1 MPEPRRSLPPH
12 PSLDQQKKLAKEL
25 LKSYRAGDA
34 AARARVREP
43 LPDKQ
48 NITLADAQFVIARE
62 YGFAN
67 WSALKEHIGR
77 SGSHEAVPESI
88 KEEFM
93 RAIHARDAVTLRGL
107 FRKNPQAAAMINEP
121 LFSFDT
127 PALVHVAGDEAAL
140 PVVEVLLE
148 SGADPNRRSDWWA
161 GGFHVLHSARGETA
175 DRLMAAGA
183 LPDACGAAN
192 LDRAGLLRRMLDED
206 PARVHER
213 GGDGQT
219 PLHFARSREVID
231 LLLERGADPD
241 ARDMDHR
248 STPAQWMLSGRRGAG
263 RYALA
268 AYLVERG
275 ATADIF
281 LASALGLTSQLREL
295 LEADSSLLE
304 LRTHR
309 GAYGEQPPSS
319 YHIYT
324 WTIGQNLSPL
334 QVAAQFGQAEAL
346 DLLRS
351 FAGPKDRF
359 LEACTRGDA
368 VQAKRLLAGEPD
380 MLARLSASD
389 VQLLPDAAWAGN
401 ARAVDLMLEIG
412 FDPGV
417 FSANGG
423 NVLHCAAWEGIL
435 DCVDVALRY
444 PAVRALI
451 EQRDRKYG
459 GTPLGWC
466 CHGSLNCGNPAS
478 DHAAVAR
485 RLLEAGAQPGPELA
499 DASAASEA
507 VLAVIRE
514 FRKRQR

>member
-1 MPEPRRSLPPH
+1 VPESRRSLPPH
-12 PSLDQQKKLAKEL
+12 PSLEQQKKLAKEL
-25 LKSYRAGDA
+25 LKAHRAGEA
-34 AARARVREP
+34 AARARIREQ
-43 LPDKQ
+43 LPDKEK
-48 NITLADAQFVIARE
+48 ITLADAQFVIARE

-77 SGSHEAVPESI
+77 SASHEAVAESTR
-88 KEEFM
+88 EEFM
-93 RAIHARDAVTLRGL
+93 SAVHARDAVTLRRL
-107 FRKNPQAAAMINEP
+107 FQKNPAAAAMINEP

-127 PALVHVAGDEAAL
+127 PALVHVAGDVASL
-140 PVVEVLLE
+140 PVVDVLLE
-148 SGADPNRRSDWWA
+148 FGADPNRRSDWWA
-161 GGFHVLHSARGETA
+161 GGFHVLHSARARAAE
-175 DRLMAAGA
+175 RLMEAGA

-192 LDRAGLLRRMLDED
+192 LDRPDLLRRILDED

-248 STPAQWMLSGRRGAG
+248 STPAQWMLNGRRGEG

-275 ATADIF
+275 ASADIF
-281 LASALGLTSQLREL
+281 LASALGRTSRLREM
-295 LEADSSLLE
+295 LEADPSLLQ

-309 GAYGEQPPSS
+309 GEYGEQPPSS

-334 QVAAQFGQAEAL
+334 QVAAQFGQAETL
-346 DLLRS
+346 ELLRS
-351 FAGPKDRF
+351 FASPKDRF
-359 LEACTRGDA
+359 LEACARGDW
-368 VQAKRLLAGEPD
+368 VQAKRLLAEQPG
-380 MLARLSASD
+380 MLAQLSASD
-389 VQLLPDAAWAGN
+389 MQLLPDAAWAGD

-435 DCVDVALRY
+435 ECVDVALRY
-444 PAVRALI
+444 PAVRSLI
-451 EQRDRKYG
+451 EQRDQKYG

-478 DHAAVAR
+478 EHAAVAR
-485 RLLEAGAQPGPELA
+485 RLLEAGARPGPEPA
-499 DASAASEA
+499 GASKE

-514 FRKRQR
+514 FLEPQR